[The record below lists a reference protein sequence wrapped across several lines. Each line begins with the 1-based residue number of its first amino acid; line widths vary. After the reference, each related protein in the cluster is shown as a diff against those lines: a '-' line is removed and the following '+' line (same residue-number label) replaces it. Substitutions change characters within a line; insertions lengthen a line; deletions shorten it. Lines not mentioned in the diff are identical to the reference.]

1 MVRLR
6 LHCGNLP
13 QGRGTFGGTLFHHR
27 VNYFTLQNVPSIS
40 GWLSTPLLEI
50 HSCKQLQKLLHTLSL
65 RVFFDHDNKELKE
78 PFSSLRGNKCSR
90 YRKSPALCS
99 SPQRYGA
106 FHLSAHCFGPV
117 SLLPL
122 ACTGCCSQQR
132 DKVREVSILRLCW
145 QKKTGEQRAN
155 AGLSFIRL
163 TQIRP

>member
-6 LHCGNLP
+6 LHCGNFP

-78 PFSSLRGNKCSR
+78 PFSSLRGNKCFPVQKITCTLQLPSALR
-90 YRKSPALCS
+90 SISSFSSLFWSSLTAPISMHRLLFPAKRQS
-99 SPQRYGA
+99 
-106 FHLSAHCFGPV
+106 
-117 SLLPL
+117 
-122 ACTGCCSQQR
+122 
-132 DKVREVSILRLCW
+132 
-145 QKKTGEQRAN
+145 
-155 AGLSFIRL
+155 
-163 TQIRP
+163 